1 MPNPLLDR
9 SWPVLRRMIGG
20 HTAAYRAT
28 GGLIGHRFP
37 GAPPML
43 LLDHI
48 GAKSGKVRTTPLA
61 YMADGESIVLI
72 ASRGGHRRNPAW
84 FHNLVANPDTT
95 IQVGSKRR
103 AVHARVADGKERQ
116 RLWPQ
121 VVEMYSGYR
130 DYQAKTDREIPLVL
144 LEPRGGSH

>member
-61 YMADGESIVLI
+61 YMADGENIVLI

-95 IQVGSKRR
+95 IQVGSERH